1 MAIEQ
6 HSRFARAADWFVIGS
21 GLLSLLGWT
30 LALPQQLKHTP
41 YIAGLCVLAA
51 IMGWMRSQ
59 RGKSGRSWRY
69 EFSRIKRRLRRPVVV
84 VYATVWLGALLGGVL
99 YAPTNYDALSY
110 RIPQLLH
117 WVAEGGWHWID
128 APNTRMNI
136 APPGMNWLIAPF
148 YFLTKSD
155 RSWFVINLAAFTF
168 LPGCL
173 FELFRR
179 AGAAS
184 RIAWW
189 FMWLIPCSYAFALQ
203 AGSIGNDLLG
213 TTYVTGS
220 LAIAFRARSSGN
232 VADVWLSGIAMGM
245 ATGVKS
251 LNLPLLLPWAVIV
264 WPILHLTFQRRAAS
278 AGAALVAIFASCL
291 PTSALNLRETGNWT
305 GDPKDEHRVHQP
317 NVGVGVISNAVMLA
331 VANTQPPILLNPS
344 SWNHRFES
352 WLQQTPFDG
361 VCQAAPRFELRWNE
375 LPTEELA
382 SVGPGLLAIGGI
394 LIIAILRQRHTIRS
408 SRRRVFPEL
417 ALAGSLAFLIFIARF
432 SSEAVGRLSTA
443 FVPVLTLPLLQLASR
458 SALFRRKWV
467 RTLAFI
473 SATLC
478 LPGLV
483 LSPAR
488 PLFPVNALL
497 SFPGSGGL
505 GRIATVYTTYAQ
517 RSNCYAPL
525 IEKLNRTDHP
535 ELLFAGGSD
544 DPEAPAWKP
553 YGSRKVRQWTEL
565 RSPIPIALASELGV
579 RERFGMSWEDFLKQT
594 EAEILEQRDLNIRAG
609 RGIERWYL
617 LRMAPAKR

>member
-1 MAIEQ
+1 MAMEQ
-6 HSRFARAADWFVIGS
+6 HSRFARAADRFVIGS
-21 GLLSLLGWT
+21 GLLSVLGWT
-30 LALPQQLKHTP
+30 LALLQQLKPVP
-41 YIAGLCVLAA
+41 YVAGLGVLTA
-51 IMGWMRSQ
+51 ILVWMRFQ
-59 RGKSGRSWRY
+59 RGESGRAWLS
-69 EFSRIKRRLRRPVVV
+69 EFSRIKRRLRRPIFV
-84 VYATVWLGALLGGVL
+84 VYAIVWVGALLGGSL
-99 YAPTNYDALSY
+99 YAPSNYDALSY

-128 APNTRMNI
+128 APNSRMNI

-155 RSWFVINLAAFTF
+155 RPWFLVNLAAFSL

-173 FELFRR
+173 FEMFRR
-179 AGAAS
+179 ADAS
-184 RIAWW
+184 LRTAWW
-189 FMWLIPCSYAFALQ
+189 LMWLVPCSYSFALQ

-213 TTYVTGS
+213 TTYATAS
-220 LAIAFRARSSGN
+220 LAIALRARSSAK
-232 VADVWLSGIAMGM
+232 VTDLWLSGIAMAM

-264 WPILHLTFQRRAAS
+264 WPVIHLTFKRRAATV
-278 AGAALVAIFASCL
+278 GAALMAAFASCL
-291 PTSALNLRETGNWT
+291 PTTLLNLRETGNWT

-317 NVGVGVISNAVMLA
+317 NAGVGVISNMVMLA

-344 SWNHRFES
+344 SWNRRFES

-361 VCQAAPRFELRWNE
+361 ACRAAPRFELRWNE

-382 SVGPGLLAIGGI
+382 GIGPGLLAVGGI
-394 LIIAILRQRHTIRS
+394 LISAILRQRQTIRS
-408 SRRRVFPEL
+408 SRRRVISKL
-417 ALAGSLAFLIFIARF
+417 ALAVSLAFLIFIARF

-443 FVPVLTLPLLQLASR
+443 FVPVLTLFLLQLASR
-458 SALFRRKWV
+458 SDLFRRKWARAIAV
-467 RTLAFI
+467 I

-488 PLFPVNALL
+488 PLFPVNTLL
-497 SFPGSGGL
+497 SFSGSDSL
-505 GRIATVYTTYAQ
+505 SRIATVYTTYSQ
-517 RSNCYAPL
+517 RSDCYAPL
-525 IEKLNRTDHP
+525 TEKLNRSDHP
-535 ELLFAGGSD
+535 ELLFSGGSD

-565 RSPIPIALASELGV
+565 GSPIPIALASELGV

-594 EAEILEQRDLNIRAG
+594 GAEILDQRDLNIRAG

-617 LRMAPAKR
+617 LRTVPTKR